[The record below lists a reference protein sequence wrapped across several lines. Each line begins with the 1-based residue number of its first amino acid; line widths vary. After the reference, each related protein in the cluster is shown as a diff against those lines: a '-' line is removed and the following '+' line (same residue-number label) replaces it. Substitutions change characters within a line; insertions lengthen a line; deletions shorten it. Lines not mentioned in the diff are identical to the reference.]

1 MPEVDWSFISEQ
13 KYREIVERA
22 LNHVK
27 KLKAE
32 GKTWE
37 DFELHEIKATW
48 WDVRELVYKYNI
60 FEISYKSRSHTFYK
74 FAVPI
79 EEVEKRLSEYQLV
92 KEPVVSGQGG
102 QVDKIEISPNFW
114 STIEGYDDIKEIFI
128 ASIKAREPVHILLV
142 GPPGTAKSLMLMEVE
157 RLPGAVFV
165 TGGTTTKVGLRDILL
180 DKKPRFIII
189 DELDKI
195 SSSDDISVLL
205 TLMESGRVIV
215 AKHKEH
221 REERMKTWVFAA
233 ANSTRHMPPELL
245 DRFQKFYLRPYDDE
259 TLKRV
264 IVKALTTYEKT
275 DKNLAE
281 YIAEKIVLMNGTVR
295 DAIRVARLATTKE
308 EVDNYVAII
317 KRYSQRVW

>member
-1 MPEVDWSFISEQ
+1 MDVDWSFIGEP

-48 WDVRELVYKYNI
+48 WDVRELVYKYNV

-79 EEVEKRLSEYQLV
+79 DEVEKRLKEYSAVSE
-92 KEPVVSGQGG
+92 PIVSGQGG
-102 QVDKIEISPNFW
+102 QVEKVEIPPDFW
-114 STIEGYDDIKEIFI
+114 ATIEGYDDIKQIFL
-128 ASIKAREPVHILLV
+128 ASIKAKKPVHILLI
-142 GPPGTAKSLMLMEVE
+142 GPPGTAKSLMLMEIE
-157 RLPGAVFV
+157 RLPGSIFI
-165 TGGTTTKVGLRDILL
+165 TGGTTTKVGLRDILM
-180 DKKPRFIII
+180 DKKPRFLII

-195 SSSDDISVLL
+195 SSPDDISVLL

-221 REERMKTWVFAA
+221 REERMKTWIFAA
-233 ANSTRHMPPELL
+233 ANTTRHMPPELL

-264 IVKALTTYEKT
+264 IVKALTTYEKA
-275 DKNLAE
+275 DKELAQ
-281 YIAEKIVLMNGTVR
+281 YIAEKIVMVNGTVR
-295 DAIRVARLATTKE
+295 DAIRIARLASSKE
-308 EVDNYVAII
+308 EVDNYVAIM
-317 KRYSQRVW
+317 KKYRQPATW